1 MIFKPLALA
10 EACLIEVQPQE
21 DERGSYARSWCA
33 REFRANGLNDRLVE
47 CGISYNRRR
56 GTLRGMHMQLGEHA
70 QAKLVR
76 CSRGAIYDVIIDLRP
91 DSPTYCRWIA
101 VDLSAAQCMM
111 LYVPEGFAHGFQTVE
126 SDTEV
131 LYQMSQYYQP
141 DAERGIRW
149 NDPRFAISWPVPDP
163 IISAKDLNYNDFQ
176 P

>member
-1 MIFKPLALA
+1 
-10 EACLIEVQPQE
+10 
-21 DERGSYARSWCA
+21 
-33 REFRANGLNDRLVE
+33 
-47 CGISYNRRR
+47 
-56 GTLRGMHMQLGEHA
+56 MQLGAHA

-91 DSPTYCRWIA
+91 ESPTYCRWIA
-101 VDLSAAQCMM
+101 VDLSAAQCTM

-149 NDPRFAISWPVPDP
+149 NDPRFAIAWPEPDP
-163 IISAKDLNYNDFQ
+163 IISAKDLNYNDFR